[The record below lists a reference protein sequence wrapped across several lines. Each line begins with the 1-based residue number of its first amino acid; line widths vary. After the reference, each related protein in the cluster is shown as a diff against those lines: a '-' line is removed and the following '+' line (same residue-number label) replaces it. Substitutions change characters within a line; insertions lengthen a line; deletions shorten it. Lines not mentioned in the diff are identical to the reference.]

1 MSDRPRRRRIAG
13 NDTAD
18 VGPVP
23 TWEDVAREHGAFI
36 YTVAYRLTGSK
47 HDAEDLVQD
56 VLVRVQRGLRTY
68 QPGSMQGWLS
78 RITTNAFLDEVRR
91 KKRRPTDFLPD
102 DAERVLPAS
111 AGADE
116 TLAHSSIPDE
126 VQSAVMSLPEDYRA
140 AVVLSDVVG
149 LSYQEISDTLDVPI
163 GTVRSRIHRG
173 RSQLRGLLG
182 PQMGGDAS

>member
-1 MSDRPRRRRIAG
+1 M
-13 NDTAD
+13 
-18 VGPVP
+18 P

-36 YTVAYRLTGSK
+36 YTVAYRLTGTR

-68 QPGSMQGWLS
+68 HPGSMQGWLS

-91 KKRRPTDFLPD
+91 KKRRPTDYLPD
-102 DAERVLPAS
+102 DAERVLPKS

-116 TLAHSSIPDE
+116 VLADSSLPDE
-126 VQSAVMSLPEDYRA
+126 IQIAVMSLPEDYRA

-149 LSYQEISDTLDVPI
+149 LSYQEISEALDVPI

-173 RSQLRGLLG
+173 RSQLRALLE
-182 PQMGGDAS
+182 PEFRDMTP

>member
-1 MSDRPRRRRIAG
+1 MTERPRRRRRAG
-13 NDTAD
+13 RDTAG

-91 KKRRPTDFLPD
+91 KKRRPTDFLPE
-102 DAERVLPAS
+102 DAERVLPTS

-116 TLAHSSIPDE
+116 ALAHSSLPDE
-126 VQSAVMSLPEDYRA
+126 IQESILSLPEDYRA

-149 LSYQEISDTLDVPI
+149 LSYQEISEAL
-163 GTVRSRIHRG
+163 G
-173 RSQLRGLLG
+173 RSDRHRAESD
-182 PQMGGDAS
+182 PQRALSATRSAWTATGR